1 MTIRYYDDSISNV
14 IVESNYNALTS
25 AYRALDHCF
34 GLMGG
39 YCKGLTGPVVLE
51 YAVRKYYKSPFK
63 SVIISKKTEN
73 QIRVFSISVG
83 LCRDKASKKRV
94 FGCKKKPFVRT
105 HAQKTRTNHPTQEC
119 RAVLSKLLSTIV
131 TSHLI
136 KLYDS
141 SVITFCMTRSI

>member
-14 IVESNYNALTS
+14 IVENNYNALTDEFMPITS

-34 GLMGG
+34 GLMDG

-51 YAVRKYYKSPFK
+51 YAVRKYYKSPLK

-83 LCRDKASKKRV
+83 L
-94 FGCKKKPFVRT
+94 
-105 HAQKTRTNHPTQEC
+105 
-119 RAVLSKLLSTIV
+119 
-131 TSHLI
+131 
-136 KLYDS
+136 
-141 SVITFCMTRSI
+141 

>member
-14 IVESNYNALTS
+14 IVENNYNALTDEFMLITS
-25 AYRALDHCF
+25 AYRALVPCF
-34 GLMGG
+34 GPMDG

-83 LCRDKASKKRV
+83 VCRVKASKNRV
-94 FGCKKKPFVRT
+94 FGCKKNTLYVRT
-105 HAQKTRTNHPTQEC
+105 PKRLELITPHRNVVQCYQNYSVLLSPVILSNCMT
-119 RAVLSKLLSTIV
+119 VLS
-131 TSHLI
+131 
-136 KLYDS
+136 
-141 SVITFCMTRSI
+141 